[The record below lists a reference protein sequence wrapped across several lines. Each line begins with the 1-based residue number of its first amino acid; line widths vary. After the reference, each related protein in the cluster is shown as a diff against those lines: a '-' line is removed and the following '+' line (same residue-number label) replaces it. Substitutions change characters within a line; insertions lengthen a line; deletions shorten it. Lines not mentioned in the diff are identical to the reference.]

1 MIDWIRSNARAL
13 ALNVTAVVVL
23 AYVLT
28 QGDTDFAVTT
38 AFHPGLESGK
48 WAVRFLLLCL
58 MMSPL
63 STYFRWT
70 SAIKLRKPAG
80 LWAFGFSVVHVYYYV
95 VEAGLEWLDP
105 AMPLY
110 LTLGLY
116 GLVVFTGL
124 AATSNRW
131 SMQRLGKHWKRL
143 HRLIYYAGLAVT
155 SHAILAAAMSKKM
168 FLYDPEAVPELRV
181 YLALLVVLLSVR
193 VPQVRALL
201 KRTQA
206 SRQTRQLRPQMLS
219 AGTRRPPADWAPDL
233 PPEREAAIPTVELW
247 RSPNGSFIWAAGR
260 ESDVRLRGTIE
271 AQPEDELEASPTS
284 INSSV

>member
-1 MIDWIRSNARAL
+1 MIDLIRSNAHAL

-38 AFHPGLESGK
+38 TFHPGLESGK

-95 VEAGLEWLDP
+95 DEAGLEWLEP

-116 GLVVFTGL
+116 GLVVITAL

-131 SMQRLGKHWKRL
+131 SMRRLGKNWKRL
-143 HRLIYYAGLAVT
+143 HRLVYYAGPAVIV
-155 SHAILAAAMSKKM
+155 HAIFAAGMSKKM
-168 FLYDPEAVPELRV
+168 MVLDPQAVSELRV
-181 YLALLVVLLSVR
+181 YLALLVVLLAVR
-193 VPQVRALL
+193 VPQVRALV
-201 KRTQA
+201 KRGQLA
-206 SRQTRQLRPQMLS
+206 WRARELRP
-219 AGTRRPPADWAPDL
+219 TVL
-233 PPEREAAIPTVELW
+233 PTDERKQTPHWTPNLPLEHEFLAATVEIW
-247 RSPNGSFIWAAGR
+247 RSPNGAFTWSVAQDDGV
-260 ESDVRLRGTIE
+260 DVEPALVDQSEQSNPR
-271 AQPEDELEASPTS
+271 S
-284 INSSV
+284 I